1 MLKKPLRFSHEV
13 LKDTI
18 ITGDQVVD
26 ATVGNGNDTVLL
38 AQLVGPY
45 GKVYGFDIQK
55 EAIEATQNKLIL
67 TSQSPQVEL
76 IEDGHENIDK
86 YLGNEEI
93 ISAITFNLGYLPKG
107 DKAIT
112 TKPKTTITAI
122 KKSLQYLRKQGI
134 VSIMVY
140 SRHEG
145 GEEEKEAI
153 ESFVSQLPQ
162 DEYNVLSYKFINQ
175 INHPP
180 YLYVIE
186 KR

>member
-1 MLKKPLRFSHEV
+1 MLKKPLQFGHEI
-13 LKDTI
+13 LKDTVI
-18 ITGDQVVD
+18 AGDHVID
-26 ATVGNGNDTVLL
+26 ATVGNGHDTVLL

-67 TSQSPQVEL
+67 TGQSPQVEL
-76 IEDGHENIDK
+76 IKDGHENIDQ
-86 YLGNEEI
+86 YLDSSEK

-107 DKAIT
+107 DKTIT
-112 TKPKTTITAI
+112 TKPTTTMSAI
-122 KKSLQYLRKQGI
+122 EKSLPYLRRQGI
-134 VSIMVY
+134 ISIMVY
-140 SRHEG
+140 SGHEG
-145 GEEEKEAI
+145 GVEEKEAI
-153 ESFVSQLPQ
+153 DSSVSQLPQ
-162 DEYNVLSYKFINQ
+162 DRYNVLSYKFINQ

>member
-1 MLKKPLRFSHEV
+1 MLKKPLRFSHEI
-13 LKDTI
+13 LKNTI

-55 EAIEATQNKLIL
+55 EAIETTQNKLLL
-67 TSQSPQVEL
+67 TGQNPQVKL

-86 YLGNEEI
+86 YLRNKEI

-112 TKPKTTITAI
+112 TKPKTTIIAI

-140 SRHEG
+140 SGHEG
-145 GEEEKEAI
+145 GKEEKEAVD
-153 ESFVSQLPQ
+153 SFVSQLPQ
-162 DEYNVLSYKFINQ
+162 DEYNVLVYKFINQ

-186 KR
+186 KK